1 MSGCNPYKLVL
12 KCIGLALCS
21 ALLAGTAYAQGAVRL
36 KDLGRFAG
44 VRDNSVIGYGLVV
57 GLSGTGDS
65 RRSFTTLQSVSNML
79 QEFGLQVP
87 PSGINSRNVAAVL
100 VTAKVPGFMNIG
112 DRIDV
117 NVSSIGDASS
127 LAGGTLLMTP
137 LRGPDREVYAMAQG
151 SLSIGGYRYEQNG
164 TVRQKNHPTSGNIPE
179 GALAE
184 RVIAP
189 QLLTADGGIE
199 LVLNDPDFTTAN
211 RVATLINRSVPGAQA
226 QPISAGRIHLT
237 APSQEPASIVAM
249 VSAVENLSVE
259 PDIKARVVV
268 NERTGTIVSGGNVW
282 LSAITVTHGDI
293 RVAIDQRFLVSQP
306 EGYLVR
312 PGADVRTAV
321 VPETHMDVDESQLK
335 AINLPQG
342 ATIEDLVTAL
352 KGVKASSRDVIAI
365 LQGVKRAG
373 ALHAELII
381 Q

>member
-1 MSGCNPYKLVL
+1 MRGCNSYKLVL
-12 KCIGLALCS
+12 KSVVLALCS
-21 ALLAGTAYAQGAVRL
+21 AWLATTAHAQGAVRL

-65 RRSFTTLQSVSNML
+65 RRSLTTLQSVSNML

-151 SLSIGGYRYEQNG
+151 ALSIGGYRFEQNG

-189 QLLTADGGIE
+189 TLLTADGGIE
-199 LVLNDPDFTTAN
+199 LVLNDPDFTTAS
-211 RVATLINRSVPGAQA
+211 RVASLINKSVPSAQA
-226 QPISAGRIHLT
+226 TPVSAGRIRLA
-237 APSQEPASIVAM
+237 APSKEPASIVAM

-268 NERTGTIVSGGNVW
+268 NERTGTIVSGGHVW

-312 PGADVRTAV
+312 PGLGVRTAV
-321 VPETHMDVDESQLK
+321 VPETTMDVEESQFK
-335 AINLPQG
+335 SINLPQG

-352 KGVKASSRDVIAI
+352 KGIKASSRDVIAI

>member
-1 MSGCNPYKLVL
+1 MSGCISYKRAL
-12 KCIGLALCS
+12 KCAGLVVCAV
-21 ALLAGTAYAQGAVRL
+21 LLASTVHAQGAVRL

-65 RRSFTTLQSVSNML
+65 RRSLTTLQSVSNML

-151 SLSIGGYRYEQNG
+151 ALSIGGYRYEQNG

-184 RVIAP
+184 RSIAP
-189 QLLTADGGIE
+189 QLLMADGGIE
-199 LVLNDPDFTTAN
+199 LILNDPDFTTAN
-211 RVATLINRSVPGAQA
+211 RVATLINKSVPGAQA
-226 QPISAGRIHLT
+226 TPVSAGRIRLAT
-237 APSQEPASIVAM
+237 PSREPAGIVAM
-249 VSAVENLSVE
+249 VSAVENLAVE

-312 PGADVRTAV
+312 PGSDVRTAV
-321 VPETHMDVDESQLK
+321 VPETTMDVTESQLK
-335 AINLPQG
+335 AVNLPQG

-352 KGVKASSRDVIAI
+352 KGIKASSRDVIAI

>member
-1 MSGCNPYKLVL
+1 MCGCSWFKFGYKLV
-12 KCIGLALCS
+12 CLAMCW
-21 ALLAGTAYAQGAVRL
+21 AVLATPAQAQGAVRL

-65 RRSFTTLQSVSNML
+65 RRSLTTVQSVSNML

-112 DRIDV
+112 DRVDV
-117 NVSSIGDASS
+117 NVSSIGDATS

-137 LRGPDREVYAMAQG
+137 MRGPDREVYAMAQG
-151 SLSIGGYRYEQNG
+151 ALSIGGYRFEQNG

-189 QLLTADGGIE
+189 QLLTEDGGIE
-199 LVLNDPDFTTAN
+199 LILNDPDFTTAS
-211 RVATLINRSVPGAQA
+211 RIATLINKSVPGAQA
-226 QPISAGRIHLT
+226 TPLTAGRIRLA
-237 APSQEPASIVAM
+237 APSREPAGIVAM

-293 RVAIDQRFLVSQP
+293 RVAIDQRYLVSQP

-312 PGADVRTAV
+312 PGDGVRTAI
-321 VPETHMDVDESQLK
+321 VPETTMDVLEQQLK

-352 KGVKASSRDVIAI
+352 KGIKASSRDVIAI

>member
-1 MSGCNPYKLVL
+1 MANLTVL
-12 KCIGLALCS
+12 RIIFGVLCS
-21 ALLAGTAYAQGAVRL
+21 AVLASAVQAQGAVRL

-57 GLSGTGDS
+57 GLSGSGDS
-65 RRSFTTLQSVSNML
+65 RRSLATVQSVSNML
-79 QEFGLQVP
+79 QEFGLQIP
-87 PSGINSRNVAAVL
+87 PAGINSRNVAAVL
-100 VTAKVPGFMNIG
+100 VTAKVPGFMNVG
-112 DRIDV
+112 DRVDV
-117 NVSSIGDASS
+117 NVSSIGDATS

-151 SLSIGGYRYEQNG
+151 ALSIGGYRFEQNG
-164 TVRQKNHPTSGNIPE
+164 TLRQKNHPTSGNIPE

-199 LVLNDPDFTTAN
+199 LILNDPDFTTAS
-211 RVATLINRSVPGAQA
+211 RVASLINRSVPNAQA
-226 QPISAGRIHLT
+226 SPVAAGRIRLA
-237 APSQEPASIVAM
+237 APSQEPAGIIAL

-312 PGADVRTAV
+312 PGAGVRTAV
-321 VPETHMDVDESQLK
+321 VPETNMEVTESQLTSV
-335 AINLPQG
+335 NLPQG
-342 ATIEDLVTAL
+342 ATIEDLVSAL
-352 KGVKASSRDVIAI
+352 RAVKATSRDVIAI

-373 ALHAELII
+373 ALHAELVI

>member
-1 MSGCNPYKLVL
+1 MSNHKML
-12 KCIGLALCS
+12 KVIAAVICS
-21 ALLAGTAYAQGAVRL
+21 ALIAVAANAQSGVRL

-57 GLSGTGDS
+57 GLAGTGDS
-65 RRSFTTLQSVSNML
+65 RRSLATLQSVSNML

-87 PSGINSRNVAAVL
+87 TAGINSRNVAAVL
-100 VTAKVPGFMNIG
+100 VTAKVPGIMNIG

-117 NVSSIGDASS
+117 NVAAIGDATS

-137 LRGPDREVYAMAQG
+137 MRGPDREVYAMAQG
-151 SLSIGGYRYEQNG
+151 ALSIGGYRFEQNG
-164 TVRQKNHPTSGNIPE
+164 TLRQKNHPTSGNIPE

-184 RVIAP
+184 RAIAP
-189 QLLTADGGIE
+189 QLLAADGGVE
-199 LVLNDPDFTTAN
+199 LILNDPDFTTAN
-211 RVATLINRSVPGAQA
+211 RVAILINKSVPGAQA
-226 QPISAGRIHLT
+226 TPMTAGRVRMLP
-237 APSQEPASIVAM
+237 PSREPASLIAM
-249 VSAVENLSVE
+249 ISAVENLSIE

-268 NERTGTIVSGGNVW
+268 NERTGTIVSGGDVW

-306 EGYLVR
+306 DGFLVR
-312 PGADVRTAV
+312 PDSGVRTAI
-321 VPETHMDVDESQLK
+321 VPETDMEVTESQLK
-335 AINLPQG
+335 AVNLPQG

-352 KGVKASSRDVIAI
+352 KAVKATSRDVIAI

>member
-1 MSGCNPYKLVL
+1 MSYKFALRCVSFV
-12 KCIGLALCS
+12 LCS
-21 ALLAGTAYAQGAVRL
+21 VLLAAAAHAQGSVRL
-36 KDLGRFAG
+36 KNLGRFAG

-65 RRSFTTLQSVSNML
+65 RRSLTTLQSVSNML

-151 SLSIGGYRYEQNG
+151 ALSIGGYRYEQNG

-199 LVLNDPDFTTAN
+199 LILNDPDFTTAN
-211 RVATLINRSVPGAQA
+211 RVAILINKSVPGAQA
-226 QPISAGRIHLT
+226 TPISAGRIRLA
-237 APSQEPASIVAM
+237 APSREPAGIVAM
-249 VSAVENLSVE
+249 VSAVENLAVE

-312 PGADVRTAV
+312 PGSDVRTAV
-321 VPETHMDVDESQLK
+321 VPETTMDVTESQLK
-335 AINLPQG
+335 AIDLPQG
-342 ATIEDLVTAL
+342 ATIEDLVAAL

>member
-1 MSGCNPYKLVL
+1 MK
-12 KCIGLALCS
+12 KCMWREFAFIALCS
-21 ALLAGTAYAQGAVRL
+21 MTVAMTAVAQGSVRL

-65 RRSFTTLQSVSNML
+65 RRSLTTVQSVSNML

-87 PSGINSRNVAAVL
+87 PASINSRNVAAVL
-100 VTAKVPGFMNIG
+100 VTAKVPGFMNVG

-151 SLSIGGYRYEQNG
+151 ALSIGGYRFEQNG

-189 QLLTADGGIE
+189 QLVTADGGIE
-199 LVLNDPDFTTAN
+199 LVLNDPDFTTAS
-211 RVATLINRSVPGAQA
+211 RVATHINKSVPGARA
-226 QPISAGRIHLT
+226 TPLSAGRIRLE
-237 APSQEPASIVAM
+237 APARDAAGIVAM
-249 VSAVENLSVE
+249 AAAVENLAIE
-259 PDIKARVVV
+259 PDTKARVVV

-282 LSAITVTHGDI
+282 LSAITVTQGDI
-293 RVAIDQRFLVSQP
+293 RVAIDQRYLVSQP
-306 EGYLVR
+306 DGYLYR
-312 PGADVRTAV
+312 PGPGVRTAV
-321 VPETHMDVDESQLK
+321 VPETTMDVTESQLK
-335 AINLPQG
+335 AIDLPQG
-342 ATIEDLVTAL
+342 ATIEDLVAAL
-352 KGVKASSRDVIAI
+352 KGIKASSRDVIAI

>member
-1 MSGCNPYKLVL
+1 MSKSIWVKAIC
-12 KCIGLALCS
+12 
-21 ALLAGTAYAQGAVRL
+21 LLASAMFAVVAQAQGAVRL

-57 GLSGTGDS
+57 GLSGTGDT
-65 RRSFTTLQSVSNML
+65 RRSLATMQSVSNML

-87 PSGINSRNVAAVL
+87 AAGINSRNVAAVL
-100 VTAKVPGFMNIG
+100 VTAKLPGFMNVG
-112 DRIDV
+112 DRLDV

-151 SLSIGGYRYEQNG
+151 SLSIGGYRFEQNG

-189 QLLTADGGIE
+189 QLLTADGAIE
-199 LVLNDPDFTTAN
+199 LILNDPDFTTAS

-226 QPISAGRIHLT
+226 MPVTAGRIRLA
-237 APSQEPASIVAM
+237 APSSGPPGIVAM
-249 VSAVENLSVE
+249 VSAVENLAVE
-259 PDIKARVVV
+259 PDLKARVVV
-268 NERTGTIVSGGNVW
+268 NERTGTIVSGGNVY
-282 LSAITVTHGDI
+282 LSAITVTHGDLK
-293 RVAIDQRFLVSQP
+293 VAIDTRYLVSQP
-306 EGYLVR
+306 DGYQYFTG
-312 PGADVRTAV
+312 PGVRTAI
-321 VPETHMDVDESQLK
+321 VPETTMDVSESQLK
-335 AINLPQG
+335 AVNLPQG
-342 ATIEDLVTAL
+342 ATIEDLVAAL

>member
-1 MSGCNPYKLVL
+1 MATHTVL
-12 KCIGLALCS
+12 RVLFGVLCS
-21 ALLAGTAYAQGAVRL
+21 AVLASSTQAQGAVRL
-36 KDLGRFAG
+36 KDLGRFSG

-65 RRSFTTLQSVSNML
+65 RRTLATMQSVSNML

-87 PSGINSRNVAAVL
+87 AAGINSRNVAAVL
-100 VTAKVPGFMNIG
+100 VTAKVPGFMNVG

-151 SLSIGGYRYEQNG
+151 SLSIGGYRFEQNG
-164 TVRQKNHPTSGNIPE
+164 TLRQKNHPTSGNIPE

-199 LVLNDPDFTTAN
+199 LILNDPDFTTAS

-226 QPISAGRIHLT
+226 SPVGAGRIRLT
-237 APSQEPASIVAM
+237 APSREPAGIIAM
-249 VSAVENLSVE
+249 VSAVENLTVE

-306 EGYLVR
+306 EGFLVR
-312 PGADVRTAV
+312 PGAGVRTVV
-321 VPETHMDVDESQLK
+321 VPETSMEVSESQLK
-335 AINLPQG
+335 AVNLPQG

-352 KGVKASSRDVIAI
+352 KAVKATSRDVIAV

>member
-1 MSGCNPYKLVL
+1 MRNSIWL
-12 KCIGLALCS
+12 KTFCVMAG
-21 ALLAGTAYAQGAVRL
+21 ALLAFAAQAQGSVRL

-65 RRSFTTLQSVSNML
+65 RRSLTTVQSVSNML

-87 PSGINSRNVAAVL
+87 AAGINSRNVAAVL
-100 VTAKVPGFMNIG
+100 VTAKLPGFMNVG
-112 DRIDV
+112 DRLDV

-151 SLSIGGYRYEQNG
+151 SLSIGGYRFEQNG

-199 LVLNDPDFTTAN
+199 LILNDPDFTTAS
-211 RVATLINRSVPGAQA
+211 RVATLINKSVPGAQA
-226 QPISAGRIHLT
+226 TPVTAGRIRLA
-237 APSQEPASIVAM
+237 APSSAPGGIVTM
-249 VSAVENLSVE
+249 VSAVENLAIE

-268 NERTGTIVSGGNVW
+268 NERTGTIVSGGNVY

-293 RVAIDQRFLVSQP
+293 KVAIDTRYLVSQP
-306 EGYLVR
+306 DGYQYFTG
-312 PGADVRTAV
+312 PGVRTAI
-321 VPETHMDVDESQLK
+321 VPETNMEVSESQLK
-335 AINLPQG
+335 AVNLPQG
-342 ATIEDLVTAL
+342 ATIEDLVAAL
-352 KGVKASSRDVIAI
+352 KAVKASSRDVIAI

>member
-1 MSGCNPYKLVL
+1 M
-12 KCIGLALCS
+12 
-21 ALLAGTAYAQGAVRL
+21 
-36 KDLGRFAG
+36 
-44 VRDNSVIGYGLVV
+44 
-57 GLSGTGDS
+57 
-65 RRSFTTLQSVSNML
+65 
-79 QEFGLQVP
+79 
-87 PSGINSRNVAAVL
+87 NV
-100 VTAKVPGFMNIG
+100 G
-112 DRIDV
+112 DRLDV

-151 SLSIGGYRYEQNG
+151 SLSIGGYRFEQNG

-199 LVLNDPDFTTAN
+199 LILNDPDFTTAN

-226 QPISAGRIHLT
+226 TPVTAGRIRLA
-237 APSQEPASIVAM
+237 APSSEPAGIVAM
-249 VSAVENLSVE
+249 VSAVENLAIE

-268 NERTGTIVSGGNVW
+268 NERTGTIVSGGNVY

-293 RVAIDQRFLVSQP
+293 KVAIDTRYLVSQP
-306 EGYLVR
+306 DGYQYFTG
-312 PGADVRTAV
+312 PGVRTAI
-321 VPETHMDVDESQLK
+321 VPETTMDVSESQLK
-335 AINLPQG
+335 AVNLPQG
-342 ATIEDLVTAL
+342 ATIEDLVAAL